1 MTDLIDTYANTL
13 LAVVVIT
20 AVSTLIAVAWY
31 EVRES
36 RKRVEYYQGRTWN
49 DDEGGAP

>member
-1 MTDLIDTYANTL
+1 MTDIIDTYANTL

-36 RKRVEYYQGRTWN
+36 RKREAVYRGKIW